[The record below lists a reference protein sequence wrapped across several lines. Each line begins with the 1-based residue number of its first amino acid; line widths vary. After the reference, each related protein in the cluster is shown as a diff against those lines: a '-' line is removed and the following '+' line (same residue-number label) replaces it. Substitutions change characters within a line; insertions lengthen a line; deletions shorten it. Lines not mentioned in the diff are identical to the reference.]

1 MPSTCSLS
9 EMTVIGERLVARFPE
24 ANAGTAV
31 QTEALQ
37 EPVVAGAR
45 RALLILL
52 GAVSLVMLIA
62 CVNVAAV
69 WSPSASRATGKRR
82 RYKQRSV
89 RPDGDSPRRRS

>member
-45 RALLILL
+45 PALLILL

-62 CVNVAAV
+62 CVNVAGLVAV
-69 WSPSASRATGKRR
+69 RVARYRQEA

-89 RPDGDSPRRRS
+89 RADGDSPRRRS